1 MDLKLLLA
9 ITLNFVEING
19 ARREGR
25 ISSRSKSSLCHG
37 SNVNRRIEQ
46 RPHQRQFSQRFRA
59 LQNLRSFCTEL
70 AFHIFRYSVIG
81 GKTQVTNQRGS
92 VTINVNQ
99 NIAVCMLSIRF
110 YKRVPFV
117 NLKINR
123 MFLWLVLVVCFHVSL
138 CKIDGEHT
146 RKKTNIHILNK
157 KESATNRL
165 HWITNN
171 TQR

>member
-1 MDLKLLLA
+1 MFLLVCYIAAVFDKLKRKRRNQDMDLKLLLA

-59 LQNLRSFCTEL
+59 LENLRSFCTEL

-81 GKTQVTNQRGS
+81 GKTQVTN
-92 VTINVNQ
+92 
-99 NIAVCMLSIRF
+99 
-110 YKRVPFV
+110 
-117 NLKINR
+117 
-123 MFLWLVLVVCFHVSL
+123 
-138 CKIDGEHT
+138 
-146 RKKTNIHILNK
+146 
-157 KESATNRL
+157 
-165 HWITNN
+165 
-171 TQR
+171 